1 MLLIRQTNNKTT
13 TDDYVKT
20 TKPHPHLIWDT
31 FDAHQ
36 HHQHSPCPVSLSTHL
51 LNDGHGD
58 NYNRVIIIMYRE
70 TRDSRPQSQP
80 ASHLVRGLVCD
91 PSFFYIRRR
100 DQSIHQFISI
110 VSGSILKLSRHFEWH
125 GGGVRALLCPQLGNS
140 YPPVPS

>member
-13 TDDYVKT
+13 TMSKQQNPTRIWFGTLSMHIHT
-20 TKPHPHLIWDT
+20 TSTAP
-31 FDAHQ
+31 
-36 HHQHSPCPVSLSTHL
+36 SRVYLSTHL
-51 LNDGHGD
+51 LDGHGD

-125 GGGVRALLCPQLGNS
+125 TVEYAFYSVPNLTI
-140 YPPVPS
+140 PPVPS